1 MHEGHDHHHHGFGHN
16 GHRVPT
22 QWQTPHLPD
31 AAPVPEAAPEPDLD
45 LIEKSFL
52 DAFPKIADATSFLR
66 LAGVPFVGLT
76 GDGRTLS
83 LLRVEAQL
91 VTDIGALSPG
101 LGGGHR
107 YDPLPAAMVSKR
119 ETLGFVYYDGSNLE
133 RLTLAEARALTDA
146 TPPA

>member
-16 GHRVPT
+16 GHRAPT

-31 AAPVPEAAPEPDLD
+31 HVPVPEAPAEPDLD
-45 LIEKSFL
+45 LVEKSFL
-52 DAFPKIADATSFLR
+52 DAFPKISDATSFLR
-66 LAGVPFVGLT
+66 LAGVPFVGRT
-76 GDGRTLS
+76 DDGRMFN

-119 ETLGFVYYDGSNLE
+119 ETLGFVYYDGSSPV
-133 RLTLAEARALTDA
+133 RLSLAEARALTNL
-146 TPPA
+146 TPPV